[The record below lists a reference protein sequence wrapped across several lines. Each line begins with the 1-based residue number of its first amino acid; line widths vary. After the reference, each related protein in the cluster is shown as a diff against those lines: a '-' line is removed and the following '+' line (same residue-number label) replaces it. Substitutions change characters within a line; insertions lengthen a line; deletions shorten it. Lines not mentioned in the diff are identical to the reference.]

1 MLEHFVTNVGKLH
14 NIMLRKKCWQHFQK
28 MLTKNVDHAL
38 KNVDEK
44 MLTAVPKTV
53 DEKMF
58 ATFSEKC

>member
-1 MLEHFVTNVGKLH
+1 
-14 NIMLRKKCWQHFQK
+14 